1 MLHCLTHPNGVT
13 LMQTYEAK
21 RDLMTE
27 MLYING
33 NSFHPR
39 PDFLDT
45 NFIEH
50 LTSHMLGRE
59 IKL

>member
-1 MLHCLTHPNGVT
+1 
-13 LMQTYEAK
+13 MQTYEATK

-33 NSFHPR
+33 NTFHPR
-39 PDFLDT
+39 PDFLDA
-45 NFIEH
+45 NAIEH